1 MRKKRI
7 WILLG
12 GIVLISSAFLLLNF
26 RVAEGNTR
34 IMKKVVTMGAN
45 APDLMQR
52 NNILN
57 VVLVGDGLLI
67 SALQKALTEK
77 MDEAGMRETELVLE
91 PELAYQD
98 PVLVVKVGRP
108 DPIWTPFFAM
118 SQFSV
123 HAGYASDGDTTFME
137 GIEETQTSIGNQD
150 HSILNMYAE
159 YEVNDRSVGLIS
171 RLGYHQFLADYLAQ
185 EIVTAL
191 VDLYNR

>member
-1 MRKKRI
+1 
-7 WILLG
+7 
-12 GIVLISSAFLLLNF
+12 
-26 RVAEGNTR
+26 
-34 IMKKVVTMGAN
+34 MKKVVTMGAN

>member
-52 NNILN
+52 NNKLN